1 MKKKTVSVLM
11 SAAMVTTMFAGL
23 ATSAA
28 AEGEKREVH
37 FYYSTDMEST
47 ASAEIA
53 AFNESQDEI
62 EVVGHNIPESDY
74 DDKVKVMTA
83 GGSDV
88 ADVIWTRSP
97 AQTMQYVENDA
108 LVNLAPYAEESGLDL
123 SPIAETS
130 LKGITGEDGSFC
142 GLPDKS
148 TCWML
153 FYNKDLFDEQGL
165 DYPVNITWDEYMDL
179 AASLTSEEGDTKM
192 WGTLVPNW
200 EMNLAAIP
208 QGTYLDSEDLTYTKK
223 YAEILHRLYVDDKSA
238 PGLGEMQSGSFD
250 VYAYF
255 ESGNYYTMIN
265 GDWTFRLINPE
276 FNYGAAPLPIFEGG
290 EEGAS
295 TGQASF
301 LAIPSTATNPD
312 DAYKFIEFYCTSDE
326 GTSIIAS
333 KGDVPAY
340 ATDAAMT
347 TYNEAVTAEGVEYRF
362 SAKIYDEERPY
373 ALYGSITDAFKE
385 ELNLYLLDEQDLDT
399 AFENYEELREEILE
413 E

>member
-1 MKKKTVSVLM
+1 MKKRTISVLQ
-11 SAAMVTTMFAGL
+11 AATMTAALVAGL
-23 ATSAA
+23 GTAA
-28 AEGEKREVH
+28 GAEGEKRQVN

-47 ASAEIA
+47 AGDEIA
-53 AFNESQDEI
+53 AFNASQDEI
-62 EVVGHNIPESDY
+62 EVIGHSIPESDY
-74 DDKVKVMTA
+74 DDKVKVMAA

-97 AQTMQYVENDA
+97 AQTMQYVDNDA
-108 LVNLAPYAEESGLDL
+108 LVNLAPYAEAAGLDL

-130 LKGITGEDGSFC
+130 LKGITSEDGSFY
-142 GLPDKS
+142 GMPDKS

-153 FYNKDLFDEQGL
+153 FYNKELFDAAGV

-192 WGTLVPNW
+192 WGTLIPNW

-208 QGTYLDSEDLTYTKK
+208 QGTYLDSEDLTYTKE
-223 YAEILHRLYVDDKSA
+223 YARILHRLYVEDKSA

-255 ESGNYYTMIN
+255 ETGNYYTMIN
-265 GDWTFRLINPE
+265 GDWTFRLINPDFE
-276 FNYGAAPLPIFEGG
+276 YGAAPLPIFEGG

-301 LAIPSTATNPD
+301 LAIPATATNPD
-312 DAYKFIEFYCTSDE
+312 DAYKFIEFYCTSAE

-340 ATDAAMT
+340 STEEAMK
-347 TYNEAVTAEGVEYRF
+347 TYNESVTADGVEYRF
-362 SAKIYDEERPY
+362 SAKIYDEEQPY
-373 ALYGSITDAFKE
+373 AGYSAITDAFKE

-399 AFENYEELREEILE
+399 AFDNYVELREEILE

>member
-326 GTSIIAS
+326 GTSII
-333 KGDVPAY
+333 G
-340 ATDAAMT
+340 
-347 TYNEAVTAEGVEYRF
+347 EADLKTVVTR
-362 SAKIYDEERPY
+362 KCHKLI
-373 ALYGSITDAFKE
+373 SISIA
-385 ELNLYLLDEQDLDT
+385 
-399 AFENYEELREEILE
+399 
-413 E
+413 

>member
-153 FYNKDLFDEQGL
+153 FYNKDLFDEKGL

-179 AASLTSEEGDTKM
+179 AASLTSDEGDTKM

-265 GDWTFRLINPE
+265 GDWTFRLINPD

-326 GTSIIAS
+326 GTAIIAS

-347 TYNEAVTAEGVEYRF
+347 AYNEAVTAEGVEYRF
-362 SAKIYDEERPY
+362 SAKIYDEEKPY